1 MSLAPFVPSPV
12 NVVDKMLELAELK
25 PGETVYDL
33 GCGDAR
39 IVIAAAKKYGAKA
52 VGVELDKGRYQDCV
66 RRVKEAGLDDMVKI
80 VHSDITQISVREAD
94 AVTLY
99 LLESTNQRLRPILER
114 DLKPGA
120 RVVSHDF
127 PMLAWKTTL
136 TEEVKDGGSWFNTHT
151 IYQYKR

>member
-1 MSLAPFVPSPV
+1 VSLAPFVPSPV

-25 PGETVYDL
+25 TGETVYDL

-66 RRVKEAGLDDMVKI
+66 RRVKEAGLDGMVKI
-80 VHSDITQISVREAD
+80 VHSDVTQISVREAD

-99 LLESTNQRLRPILER
+99 LLESANQRLRPILER

-127 PMLAWKTTL
+127 PILAWKTTR